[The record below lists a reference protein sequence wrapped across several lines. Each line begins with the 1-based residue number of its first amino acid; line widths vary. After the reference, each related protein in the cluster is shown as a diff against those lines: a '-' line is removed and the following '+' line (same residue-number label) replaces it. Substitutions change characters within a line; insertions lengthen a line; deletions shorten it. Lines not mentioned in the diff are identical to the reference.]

1 MRDSLKG
8 LVRRA
13 LPVLGIAV
21 AAAVAYDGWVFYS
34 RWRSSREAQQ
44 ARQAEEIRRAR
55 QTLDAIGSTQF
66 RIINFY
72 AVPQSIRRGEPA
84 RICFG
89 VYGAKRVRIEPG
101 VGDVHPAM
109 TDCLEVSPRQD
120 TEYKLTAEDG
130 AGHTAQKTLQIRVA
144 P

>member
-1 MRDSLKG
+1 MRRPASL
-8 LVRRA
+8 LRCA
-13 LPVLGIAV
+13 LRVLSVAV

-34 RWRSSREAQQ
+34 RWRNSREVER

-55 QTLDAIGSTQF
+55 QTLDAMGGTQF

-72 AVPQSIRRGEPA
+72 AVPQVIHHGEAA

-89 VYGAKRVRIEPG
+89 VYGAKRVHIEPG

-109 TDCLEVSPRQD
+109 TDCLQVSPRKD

-130 AGHTAQKTLQIRVA
+130 AGHTVEQSLKIRVA